1 VATPSRPGT
10 AADLVVV
17 QRILLEKSI
26 DCIGLFS
33 PMPIVKARD
42 GIQSMA
48 VGQILEILS
57 DDPASVRT

>member
-1 VATPSRPGT
+1 MDTPSRSGA

-33 PMPIVKARD
+33 PMPIVKTRD
-42 GIQSMA
+42 AIQSMA